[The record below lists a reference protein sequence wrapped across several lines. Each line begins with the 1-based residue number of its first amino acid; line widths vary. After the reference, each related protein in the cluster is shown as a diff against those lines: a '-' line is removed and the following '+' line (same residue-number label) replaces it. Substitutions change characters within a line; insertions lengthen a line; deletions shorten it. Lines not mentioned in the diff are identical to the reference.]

1 MSYVEIAVH
10 DARELAEGG
19 GIDEE
24 GWDEVDL
31 AGRFGVLSVLSLP
44 AAGDIAAVAE
54 VASLACEGGDERLAV
69 DRELI
74 WAARKVERQLAD
86 LVGVTGGLAREGAD
100 DDANSSGLADSTR

>member
-1 MSYVEIAVH
+1 MSYVEVAVH

-31 AGRFGVLSVLSLP
+31 AGRFGVLSVLSPP

-69 DRELI
+69 DLELGGPTC
-74 WAARKVERQLAD
+74 KLVSQGAD
-86 LVGVTGGLAREGAD
+86 GGSVISGAAREGA
-100 DDANSSGLADSTR
+100 GE

>member
-1 MSYVEIAVH
+1 MSYVEVAVH

-31 AGRFGVLSVLSLP
+31 AGSFGVLSVLSLP
-44 AAGDIAAVAE
+44 AAGNIAAVAE

-69 DRELI
+69 DR
-74 WAARKVERQLAD
+74 K
-86 LVGVTGGLAREGAD
+86 LVWMISKLEGE
-100 DDANSSGLADSTR
+100 